1 MAAANS
7 IDFDAINRLALNRFD
22 ALLEQFIPG
31 GKRVN
36 GEYVARNPRR
46 HDKTPGSFSINIHK
60 GVWSDFASGDSGSDP
75 VSLWAYLFN
84 AEQADAARMLADHLG
99 VPELAGTPAAND
111 NASTAPQQ
119 WQPVLPVPVDA
130 PQPPDVRWVRD
141 DETGQWLK
149 HPIAARW
156 AYRDAAGHLLGYAA
170 RVELPGGGKDV
181 VPQTYCRGED
191 GTLKWKVKALPKP
204 RPLYNLP
211 ALAARPDAPVVLVE
225 GEKTAD
231 AAARLLPAVVC
242 STWPGGSKAIE
253 HVDLT
258 PLQGRSVAIWPDN
271 DAPGHDAAARLASR
285 LQAIAA
291 RVVVVRPPAWAGDGW
306 DLADDAPDGWS
317 AAQHLRQH
325 SVAPGDFNPAPAPA
339 PANDNAPPPPEQPLR
354 EFFVVQGMDGSGAI
368 WLHDARAQ
376 RLESFKPAQL
386 GKRATLLALAP
397 AAEWDVVLGAVQGT
411 KFTADNA
418 YSYVLG
424 LAKALP
430 PYRPPRTA
438 PAPAD
443 EGGGDTD
450 TEGSISGAPFRVL
463 GYYRNSFHFFDLRSK
478 QLREYG
484 RTDMSTT
491 GLLALAPLA
500 WWQGRFPPSSSNSAF
515 DYSRAVDALISACY
529 AAGIYSPERVRAR
542 GGWLDDGRTVYHFG
556 DHLLVDGRETDV
568 TAIDSRYIYQIDR
581 PLPRPAPV
589 PMGDDEAADL
599 LDLACSFSWQR
610 PASGVL
616 FAGWVALAAICGTLR
631 WRPHLW
637 LTGAAG
643 SGKSTILES
652 FVNWLLD
659 GYNVFAQGNSSEA
672 GIRQT
677 LKTDALPVLFDESE
691 QNNLREESR
700 MQAVLSLIRQAST
713 ESAARTLKGTAGGEA
728 MDFHI
733 RSMFLLGSI
742 QVGIKHQADFE
753 RVTVLGLRSAKSA
766 DGQQVPEAV
775 ERWRGI
781 KDRLHALHRDA
792 DAPSRFIRRVVQ
804 LAPTTR
810 RNIEV
815 FVQVAAEHFGSQR
828 DGDQYG
834 TLLAGAWS
842 LHSSQLVDVAQARA
856 FVAMW
861 DWSAYVEDCDTDES
875 QKALQALMGAL
886 VRDDAGRMVS
896 VWEVVQTAL
905 GRHPHEDRP
914 VELHAMDAASGLLTR
929 YGMRLEGTASLL
941 VANKHEQLAKLVA
954 GTAYA
959 ADLRGFLL
967 RLPGVQP
974 LAKTVRFAGV
984 PSKCIALPV
993 ALVGK

>member
-46 HDKTPGSFSINIHK
+46 QDNTPGSFSINIHK

-84 AEQADAARMLADHLG
+84 AEQSAAARILAEHLG
-99 VPELAGTPAAND
+99 VPELAGTAAKPAND
-111 NASTAPQQ
+111 NGPQQ
-119 WQPVLPVPVDA
+119 WQPVLPVPADA
-130 PQPPDVRWVRD
+130 PPPPDVRFTRD
-141 DETGQWLK
+141 DATGQWLK
-149 HPIAARW
+149 DPIVARW
-156 AYRDAAGHLLGYAA
+156 PYLDAAGNLLGYAA
-170 RVELPGGGKDV
+170 RVRLPCGGKDV
-181 VPQTYCRGED
+181 VPQTYCRGAD
-191 GTLKWKVKALPKP
+191 GTLKWRVKALPKP

-211 ALAARPDAPVVLVE
+211 GLAAVPDAPVVLVE

-231 AAARLLPAVVC
+231 AATVLLPAVVC
-242 STWPGGSKAIE
+242 STWPGGGKATE

-271 DAPGHDAAARLASR
+271 DAPGYDAATRLAKR
-285 LQAIAA
+285 LQGIAA
-291 RVVVVRPPAWAGDGW
+291 RVVVVRPPEWAGDGW
-306 DLADDAPDGWS
+306 DLADDAPDGWN

-325 SVAPGDFNPAPAPA
+325 SVAPADFNPA
-339 PANDNAPPPPEQPLR
+339 PANDNAPPPAPDQPLR
-354 EFFVVQGMDGSGAI
+354 EYFVVQGMDGSGAI
-368 WLHDARAQ
+368 WLHDTRAQ
-376 RLESFKPAQL
+376 RLDSYKPAQL
-386 GKRATLLALAP
+386 GKRANLLALAP

-418 YSYVLG
+418 YSYLLG
-424 LAKALP
+424 LAKSLP
-430 PYRPPRTA
+430 AYRPPRAA
-438 PAPAD
+438 PDAANEND
-443 EGGGDTD
+443 DD
-450 TEGSISGAPFRVL
+450 QSLNGAPFRVL

-491 GLLALAPLA
+491 GLLALAPLV
-500 WWQGRFPPSSSNSAF
+500 WWQNRFPPSSNNSAF
-515 DYSRAVDALISACY
+515 DFSRAVDALISACY

-589 PMGDDEAADL
+589 AMADDEAAQL
-599 LDLACSFSWQR
+599 LDLACAFSWQR

-652 FVNWLLD
+652 YVNWLLD

-713 ESAARTLKGTAGGEA
+713 ESAARTLKGTAGGDA

-753 RVTVLGLRSAKSA
+753 RVTVLGLRSAKGS
-766 DGQQVPEAV
+766 DGQLAEDAV
-775 ERWRGI
+775 ARWHGI
-781 KDRLHALHRDA
+781 KDQLHALHRDA

-810 RNIEV
+810 KNIDV
-815 FVQVAAEHFGSQR
+815 FVQVAAQHFGSQR

-842 LHSSQLVDVAQARA
+842 LRSSQPVDVAQARA
-856 FVAMW
+856 FVGMW

-886 VRDDAGRMVS
+886 VRDDFGRTVS

-914 VELHAMDAASGLLTR
+914 VDLSAMEAASGLLTR
-929 YGMRLEGTASLL
+929 YGMRLEGTAALL
-941 VANKHEQLAKLVA
+941 VANKHEQLTRLVA

-967 RLPGVQP
+967 RLPGAEARP
-974 LAKTVRFAGV
+974 KTVRFAGV

-993 ALVGK
+993 TLMAR